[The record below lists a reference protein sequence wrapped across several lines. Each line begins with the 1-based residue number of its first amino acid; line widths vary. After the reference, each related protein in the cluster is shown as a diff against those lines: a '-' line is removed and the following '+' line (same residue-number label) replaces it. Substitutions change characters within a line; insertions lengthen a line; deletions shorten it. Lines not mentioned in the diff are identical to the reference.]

1 MNHDSTSPYKIQ
13 KKPHTESHTSNYSEN
28 RSRFVDVYY
37 RESANKQKLAEEYSR
52 RLLHTGS
59 FFDPTLS
66 SPPNEF
72 IQKLKLRM
80 DVYYDA
86 PVTPAAYK
94 PITLETK

>member
-1 MNHDSTSPYKIQ
+1 MNHNSAHPYKIQ
-13 KKPHTESHTSNYSEN
+13 KKTHTESHASNK
-28 RSRFVDVYY
+28 RIDQQFT
-37 RESANKQKLAEEYSR
+37 EEYSR

-80 DVYYDA
+80 DVYYDV

-94 PITLETK
+94 SVTLETK

>member
-13 KKPHTESHTSNYSEN
+13 KKNHTESYSDS
-28 RSRFVDVYY
+28 RSRVSNVV
-37 RESANKQKLAEEYSR
+37 ESANNQKFTEEYSR

-80 DVYYDA
+80 DVYYDV
-86 PVTPAAYK
+86 PVMPAYK
-94 PITLETK
+94 SVTLETK

>member
-13 KKPHTESHTSNYSEN
+13 KKTHTESHTSNYN
-28 RSRFVDVYY
+28 
-37 RESANKQKLAEEYSR
+37 ESKSKESSR

-59 FFDPTLS
+59 VFDPNLS

-80 DVYYDA
+80 DIYYDA
-86 PVTPAAYK
+86 PVMPAYNSV
-94 PITLETK
+94 TLETK